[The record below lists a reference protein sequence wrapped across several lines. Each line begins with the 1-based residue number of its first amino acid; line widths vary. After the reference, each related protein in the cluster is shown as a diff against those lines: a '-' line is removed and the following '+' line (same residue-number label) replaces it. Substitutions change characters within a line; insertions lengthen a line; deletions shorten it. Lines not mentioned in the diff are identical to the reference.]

1 MRRGVATLLVIAFV
15 MIFFS
20 SSVFSQ
26 AAKSSGQTGPPIK
39 IGGALS
45 LTGPWAET
53 GKWVKEGYDLWL
65 EDINRKGGLLGRP
78 VEMMVYDNES
88 DTDKAVTYYERAIT
102 VAAVSDGSSPSM
114 NLKRK

>member
-1 MRRGVATLLVIAFV
+1 MKRGVVAILVVSFV

-26 AAKSSGQTGPPIK
+26 AAKSPGQAAVPIK
-39 IGGALS
+39 IGGAVS

-65 EDINRKGGLLGRP
+65 EEDQ
-78 VEMMVYDNES
+78 
-88 DTDKAVTYYERAIT
+88 
-102 VAAVSDGSSPSM
+102 
-114 NLKRK
+114 